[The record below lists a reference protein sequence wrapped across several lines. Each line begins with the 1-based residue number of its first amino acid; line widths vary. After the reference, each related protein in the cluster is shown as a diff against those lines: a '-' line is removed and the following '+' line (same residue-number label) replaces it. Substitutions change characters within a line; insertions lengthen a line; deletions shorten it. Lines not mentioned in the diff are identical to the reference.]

1 MSVDYNKWLKRLD
14 TQLNEQTNK
23 NSIEVSKVVK
33 ATNKKC
39 YHKTLGTTVIRAQ
52 WSLSSCAERLFS
64 IHTNR
69 R

>member
-23 NSIEVSKVVK
+23 NSIQVSKIVK
-33 ATNKKC
+33 ATHKKC
-39 YHKTLGTTVIRAQ
+39 YYKTLGTTVIRAQ
-52 WSLSSCAERLFS
+52 CSLPSCAERLFS